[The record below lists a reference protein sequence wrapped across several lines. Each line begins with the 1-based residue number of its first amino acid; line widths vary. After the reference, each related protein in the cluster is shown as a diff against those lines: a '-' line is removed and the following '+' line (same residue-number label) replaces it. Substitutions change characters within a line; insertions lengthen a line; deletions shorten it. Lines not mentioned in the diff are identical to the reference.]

1 MSAGKRA
8 PQVVVS
14 PQLDT
19 GRQQPWPGARPHSPS
34 GGGRLSTPER
44 VEAWSP
50 SAGSS
55 LARRRR
61 KQGLVWGAQ
70 FFVLD
75 SPGKQISPTGGR
87 GWRQTPAEEIMEE
100 MGSEGHAQDPDCVSV
115 WR

>member
-19 GRQQPWPGARPHSPS
+19 GRQQPWPGARPPS
-34 GGGRLSTPER
+34 GRGRLSIPER
-44 VEAWSP
+44 AEVRSP

-61 KQGLVWGAQ
+61 KQGLVLGAQ

-75 SPGKQISPTGGR
+75 SPGKQISPTRGR
-87 GWRQTPAEEIMEE
+87 GWRQTPVEEIMEE
-100 MGSEGHAQDPDCVSV
+100 MGSEGHAQDPDSVSV